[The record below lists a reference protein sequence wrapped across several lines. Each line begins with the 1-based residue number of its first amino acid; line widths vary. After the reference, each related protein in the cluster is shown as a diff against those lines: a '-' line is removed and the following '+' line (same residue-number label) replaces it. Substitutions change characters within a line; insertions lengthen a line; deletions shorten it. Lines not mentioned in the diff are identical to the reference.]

1 MDNNIEITEDDI
13 CLSTIKYLEERK
25 ERIDNGLIN
34 TVPSPFLRFSN
45 DFIGF
50 EPSTYYVVT
59 SYTKGGKS
67 QFVSFLL
74 FESLLYCYYNEKNTQ
89 VSLKVL
95 YFPLEET
102 PTRITIRMY
111 SWLLN
116 RLFGIRVSPSVLRSV
131 SKEHPLTE
139 EVLEKL
145 KDPVF
150 QDIAHYIMDHIVFS
164 AERNPTG
171 IWKFCKKYAESHGKT
186 LMKKSGFKVDGVEK
200 EVKDKY
206 VPDNPNEYVM
216 VLIDTINLIDS
227 EKDASRLMMTKKQA
241 IDKMS
246 EYLAMDLRNFYGYSP
261 IVIQQQNVE
270 NESIDSVKM
279 GRTRP
284 SIAGLGDS
292 KYTGRDCNIALGIF
306 SPFKFGLDTYLADS
320 TGIQY
325 DIRKL
330 KDNFRTLEV
339 LINRD
344 GSTGGI
350 IGLYFDGATTTWKEL
365 PLPSDREKINAVYK
379 SLM

>member
-306 SPFKFGLDTYLADS
+306 SPFKFGLDTYLPDS

-330 KDNFRTLEV
+330 RDNFRTLEV

-344 GSTGGI
+344 GGTGGI